1 MLLLIKPDYHGFMST
16 TSIHILLVDDYP
28 KSIEELKEKMASIK
42 GIKILDSLI
51 DSRKVIP
58 FLAQT
63 PKVDIILLDVHMPYL
78 TGVDVAYQVKALYP
92 STKVLFLTTTEDET
106 NIDEALKA
114 GVKGHILKSAPQE
127 EFEKALSALKQNK
140 SYFNG
145 ESV

>member
-1 MLLLIKPDYHGFMST
+1 MLLLIKPDYHGFMSN

-28 KSIEELKEKMASIK
+28 QSLEELKEKTASIK
-42 GIKILDSLI
+42 GVKIVDSLI

-58 FLAQT
+58 LLAHT
-63 PKVDIILLDVHMPYL
+63 SKLDIILLDVHMPYL
-78 TGVDVAYQVKALYP
+78 TGVDVAYQVRALYP
-92 STKVLFLTTTEDET
+92 STKILFLTTTEDET
-106 NIDEALKA
+106 NIHEALKA
-114 GVKGHILKSAPQE
+114 GVQGHILKSAPQE